1 MSSVATLSPE
11 SRYSKLSY
19 LTCGVL
25 IWFHIQAIAA
35 LWSFSWTN
43 LFVAV
48 FLYWVAI
55 GLGISMGYHRL
66 HTHRG
71 FKTYRLFEY
80 FLAVCGTL
88 TLEGG
93 PIFWVATHRAHHQH
107 SDQELD
113 PHTPRVNGFWAHLG
127 WIIFGEAHHNDTV
140 RMSKYAPDLAK
151 DPFYTLADDLSLGA
165 VDGARLRP
173 PRGRRLGTGELGD
186 LPPRRRRTALD
197 LAGELGDAHVG
208 TPPLCHEGRLAQHL
222 VGRAC

>member
-1 MSSVATLSPE
+1 MSNVATLPAE

-19 LTCGVL
+19 LTCAVL
-25 IWFHIQAIAA
+25 IWFHIQAVAA

-71 FKTYRLFEY
+71 FKTYRLLEY

-93 PIFWVATHRAHHQH
+93 RIVWVAPPRPHPPPPPPAPRPGAASPHPAGERLPASPGLDHLRRGATQRHRA
-107 SDQELD
+107 DVE
-113 PHTPRVNGFWAHLG
+113 
-127 WIIFGEAHHNDTV
+127 I
-140 RMSKYAPDLAK
+140 
-151 DPFYTLADDLSLGA
+151 
-165 VDGARLRP
+165 
-173 PRGRRLGTGELGD
+173 
-186 LPPRRRRTALD
+186 
-197 LAGELGDAHVG
+197 
-208 TPPLCHEGRLAQHL
+208 
-222 VGRAC
+222 RA

>member
-1 MSSVATLSPE
+1 MSSVATLPTE

-19 LTCGVL
+19 LTCAVL
-25 IWFHIQAIAA
+25 IWFHIQAVAA

-43 LFVAV
+43 LLVAV

-93 PIFWVATHRAHHQH
+93 PIFWVATHRVHHRVRE
-107 SDQELD
+107 SRTGKKFIFAWSTFSISSFLIEL
-113 PHTPRVNGFWAHLG
+113 P
-127 WIIFGEAHHNDTV
+127 
-140 RMSKYAPDLAK
+140 S
-151 DPFYTLADDLSLGA
+151 
-165 VDGARLRP
+165 
-173 PRGRRLGTGELGD
+173 
-186 LPPRRRRTALD
+186 
-197 LAGELGDAHVG
+197 
-208 TPPLCHEGRLAQHL
+208 
-222 VGRAC
+222 